1 MNKNR
6 ILGHNVENRRNLAD
20 RKAIVSSIVL
30 FIAAFLVAFVIGRNI
45 TLDNEGS
52 VYSYRLFSRGYLQ
65 TTNALFDTQRLIE
78 RYARTRTFGDLEKAY
93 IRAQSGK
100 GLFQAFLNEYQ
111 HSITVKEDFSF
122 QYSILKKFGSIIDE
136 LESQLDILEEG
147 QTVPMVT
154 LSKILDDIDQLN
166 RVVLGEEAKA
176 WFDRALSFDSVQKGA
191 EYNRNILIG
200 LSVILTIT
208 MLILGYFIFRRRKLE
223 KEIESNRVRLMNSH
237 RMLALGEFSASVAHE
252 VNNPLS
258 IILWRLNIVNR
269 EMAVLDPETKVMK
282 NLDSIK
288 VQAKRIDKI
297 IKGIKLLSQNSN
309 NLDNEYFCLNK
320 ILEQLGEV
328 ICNKTD
334 LYNINLRIDPMNIP
348 VVMFGKPV
356 QLIQVFTNL
365 LNNSIDAIYELDE
378 RWIHI
383 EPFAENGMVEIKIT
397 DSGQGISKSEQK
409 EIFNLFY
416 SSKKTEGTGIGL
428 GLSAQMVKSF
438 GGNLNYN
445 HRSTNTQFIVKLP
458 YSEFHLPKFMEQEA
472 LREKNGMNS
481 GLSV

>member
-1 MNKNR
+1 
-6 ILGHNVENRRNLAD
+6 
-20 RKAIVSSIVL
+20 
-30 FIAAFLVAFVIGRNI
+30 VAFIIGRNI
-45 TLDNEGS
+45 TYDNESS

-65 TTNALFDTQRLIE
+65 STNALFDTQRLIE
-78 RYARTRTFGDLEKAY
+78 RYARTRTFGDLEQAY

-100 GLFQAFLNEYQ
+100 GLFQAFLNEYKS
-111 HSITVKEDFSF
+111 SIEVEEDFTF
-122 QYSILKKFGSIIDE
+122 QNSILTNFSKIIVQLEE
-136 LESQLDILEEG
+136 LLDLLEEG
-147 QTVPMVT
+147 QTIPMVKLT
-154 LSKILDDIDQLN
+154 EILERIDQLN
-166 RVVLGEEAKA
+166 RSVLAEEAKA

-191 EYNRNILIG
+191 QHNRNILVG
-200 LSVILTIT
+200 LCLILTIT
-208 MLILGYFIFRRRKLE
+208 MGILGYFIFRRRKLE
-223 KEIESNRVRLMNSH
+223 KEIETNRVRLMNSH

-258 IILWRLNIVNR
+258 IILWRLNIISK
-269 EMAVLDPETKVMK
+269 EMALLDPESKVMK
-282 NLDSIK
+282 NLESIK
-288 VQAKRIDKI
+288 LQSQRIDKI

-320 ILEQLGEV
+320 VLEQLGDV

-365 LNNSIDAIYELDE
+365 LNNSIDAIQDLDE

-397 DSGQGISKSEQK
+397 DSGKGISKSEQK

-445 HRSTNTQFIVKLP
+445 HRSGNTQFVLKLP
-458 YSEFHLPKFMEQEA
+458 YSEFHLPKFFEQEA
-472 LREKNGMNS
+472 EREKNGHKS
-481 GLSV
+481 SLSV